1 MFVSR
6 ALSTLLFLL
15 PSVALSDGGL
25 DPTFGDGGRVRSP
38 LVLRDS
44 YPRCLAHQPDG
55 RIVAATSDPGR
66 PEDLILLRYSSS
78 GLPDP
83 TFGAE
88 GIAATRIGHWLEP
101 SALAVQLDG
110 KILVVGQAS
119 GFSPLTVRLMRFE
132 PDGALDTSFG
142 ENGGISLT
150 VQGLAYTSKLV
161 LQPDGKVLVSGATGE
176 PPFDVVLHR
185 RLRDGRP
192 DLTFG
197 VDGKVV
203 VGLGAS
209 YEAPSDVALLP
220 DGRIVVAG
228 ITNAT
233 GTTGFLALRLAPN
246 GALDSSFGV
255 GGFAVIDFGDGAR
268 GGATNVVPLPDGKI
282 VLGGISD
289 LDLVLIRLT
298 AEGHV
303 DAGFGTASTGRVRIE
318 VPGAASPPAGLARIG
333 GRLLLSGSVSDSISG
348 GDTDVLV
355 VRTSLDGVLDSS
367 FGSGGLLR
375 ASFGDATL
383 EGATAASVSP
393 DGRLVVAGHLNLD
406 PITFSP
412 VFFRF
417 GEPCLAG
424 FRVAAPA
431 STCPGSVAVA
441 KVLGGVPDATY
452 AWTIQNGT
460 LLSGQGTP
468 TVKYAAGTTGSVS
481 LAVTVTT
488 GECEANGSAATFID
502 TLGCT
507 AALGFHTLVPCRV
520 VDTRSADS
528 PPLPASRSRRFP
540 VAGRCGVP
548 GDARAVAA
556 NVTALNASTSGN
568 LSVFAEGL
576 PSLPTSVNAYRPGE
590 ARATFAQ
597 LALGENGAIRVEST
611 QHTGSADVL
620 VDVSGYYK

>member
-1 MFVSR
+1 MQ
-6 ALSTLLFLL
+6 ALLFIL

-25 DPTFGDGGRVRSP
+25 DPSFGDGGRVRSP
-38 LVLRDS
+38 LVLRSS
-44 YPRCLAHQPDG
+44 YPRCLAHQADG
-55 RIVAATSDPGR
+55 RIVAATSDPAR

-83 TFGAE
+83 TFGTE
-88 GIAATRIGHWLEP
+88 GIATTRIGHRHEP
-101 SALAVQLDG
+101 SSLAVQPDG
-110 KILVVGQAS
+110 KILVVGQAI
-119 GFSPLTVRLMRFE
+119 GFSPLTVRLLRFE

-142 ENGGISLT
+142 ENGEISLA
-150 VQGLAYTSKLV
+150 VQGLAYTSRLV
-161 LQPDGKVLVSGATGE
+161 LQPDGKLLVSGATGE

-197 VDGKVV
+197 VDGRVV
-203 VGLGAS
+203 VGLGAW
-209 YEAPSDVALLP
+209 YEAPSDVVLLP

-228 ITNAT
+228 ITNAK
-233 GTTGFLALRLAPN
+233 GIPGFLALRLAPN

-255 GGFAVIDFGDGAR
+255 NGFAVIDFGDGAR
-268 GGATNVVPLPDGKI
+268 GSASKVVLLPDGKI

-289 LDLVLIRLT
+289 LDLALVGLT
-298 AEGHV
+298 SEGNV
-303 DAGFGTASTGRVRIE
+303 DAGFGTAGSGRVRIE
-318 VPGAASPPAGLARIG
+318 LPGALAPLAGLVRIG
-333 GRLLLSGSVSDSISG
+333 SKLVLTGGVSDSVSG
-348 GDTDVLV
+348 GDGDILL

-375 ASFGDATL
+375 ASFGDATV
-383 EGATAASVSP
+383 EGATATSVSP

-406 PITFSP
+406 SITSSP

-424 FRVAAPA
+424 FRVSAPV
-431 STCPGSVAVA
+431 STCPGSLAVA
-441 KVLGGVPDATY
+441 KVQGGVPDATY

-460 LLSGQGTP
+460 LLSDQGTS
-468 TVKYAAGTTGSVS
+468 TVRYAAGTTGSVS
-481 LAVTVTT
+481 LAVTVTR
-488 GECEANGSAATFID
+488 GACEATGYAATFID
-502 TLGCT
+502 NLGCT
-507 AALGFHTLVPCRV
+507 TALGFHTLDPCRV

-528 PPLPASRSRRFP
+528 PPLSASRSRRFP
-540 VAGRCGVP
+540 LAGRCGVP
-548 GDARAVAA
+548 VDARAVAA
-556 NVTALNASTSGN
+556 NVTVLNASTPGS

-576 PSLPTSVNAYRPGE
+576 PSPPTSVNAYPPGD
-590 ARATFAQ
+590 ARAAFAQ
-597 LALGENGAIRVEST
+597 LSLGENGAIRVEST